1 MPGPLD
7 SVTVLDLTQYV
18 AGPYATKLLADYGAD
33 VIKLERPGGDPA
45 RALPPFQDD
54 DLDPEKSGTFFFL
67 NSNKRSLVLDLKAEQ
82 APEILGRL
90 LRAADVVVESFRPGT
105 LDRLGVG
112 WDFIHVRKPSLPL
125 VSITNF
131 GQTGPYRDY
140 RGTDLTLFGFGGE
153 LFSQGVSERAPVKL
167 YGSAALVQSGGAAAT
182 AVMAALMI
190 GAKQG
195 IGQHVD
201 ISITDTHLGGADRRH
216 ATVMGAEYAGLKSP
230 RYPRGARQMIAGI
243 HPCAD
248 GYVEMGSA
256 DRLDRVADMLGHPDW
271 IRDPKWEDPRARQD
285 PAVIE
290 EFNAH
295 LLEWLMQRGKRE
307 VWAEARRAK
316 VMCGPLFSVREIFE
330 DPHFRERGFWRKV
343 SHAVMGEVEMPNHPF
358 TLHDSPVE
366 WRRPAPMLGEHSA
379 EILSEL
385 GYDRAETDELVGCGV
400 VQVR

>member
-33 VIKLERPGGDPA
+33 VIKVERPGGDPA

-54 DLDPEKSGTFFFL
+54 DPDPEKSGTFFFL
-67 NSNKRSLVLDLKAEQ
+67 NSNKRSFVLDLKAEG

-90 LRAADVVVESFRPGT
+90 LRIADVVVESFRPGT

-112 WDFIHVRKPSLPL
+112 WDFIHAREPSLSL

-195 IGQHVD
+195 IGQQVD

-230 RYPRGARQMIAGI
+230 RFPRGAQQLAMGI

-256 DRLDRVADMLGHPDW
+256 DRLDRLADMLGHPDW
-271 IRDPKWEDPRARQD
+271 IRDPKWQDPRARGD
-285 PAVIE
+285 PDAIE

-316 VMCGPLFSVREIFE
+316 VMCGPLFTVREIFE
-330 DPHFRERGFWRKV
+330 DPHFRESGFWQKI
-343 SHAVMGEVEMPNHPF
+343 SHAVMGEVEMPGHPF
-358 TLHDSPVE
+358 TMHDSPVE
-366 WRRPAPMLGEHSA
+366 WRCPAPLLGEHSA
-379 EILSEL
+379 EILGEL
-385 GYDRAETDELVGCGV
+385 GYDHAETDELVARGV
-400 VQVR
+400 VGVQ